1 MNPTPDFLN
10 SLMSKSEDE
19 QKKTAMNILNNMD
32 SKQSQQ
38 IKSVLGDEEK
48 LKQILSSPQ
57 AQQLIKKLKGNNN
70 GQHK

>member
-19 QKKTAMNILNNMD
+19 QKKAAMNLLNNMD
-32 SKQSQQ
+32 SVQSRQ
-38 IKSVLGDEEK
+38 IKSILGDEEK
-48 LKQILSSPQ
+48 LKQLLSSTQ
-57 AQQLIKKLKGNNN
+57 AQQLIKKLKGSNN

>member
-57 AQQLIKKLKGNNN
+57 AQQLIKKLKGSNN

>member
-57 AQQLIKKLKGNNN
+57 AQQLMKKLKGINN

>member
-19 QKKTAMNILNNMD
+19 QKKTAMNLLNNMD
-32 SKQSQQ
+32 SVQSRQ
-38 IKSVLGDEEK
+38 IKSILGDEEK

-57 AQQLIKKLKGNNN
+57 AQQLIKKLKGSNN

>member
-19 QKKTAMNILNNMD
+19 QMKTAMNILNNMD

-57 AQQLIKKLKGNNN
+57 AQQLMKKLKGSNN

>member
-32 SKQSQQ
+32 SKQCQQ

-57 AQQLIKKLKGNNN
+57 AQQLMKKLKGSNN

>member
-38 IKSVLGDEEK
+38 IKNVLGDEEK

-57 AQQLIKKLKGNNN
+57 AQQLMKKLKGSNN

>member
-1 MNPTPDFLN
+1 MKPTPDFLN

-57 AQQLIKKLKGNNN
+57 AQQLIKKLKGSNN

>member
-57 AQQLIKKLKGNNN
+57 AQQLMKKLKGSNN

>member
-1 MNPTPDFLN
+1 MNPTPDFFN

-57 AQQLIKKLKGNNN
+57 AQQLMKKLKGSNN

>member
-19 QKKTAMNILNNMD
+19 QKKTAMNILNNMG

-57 AQQLIKKLKGNNN
+57 AQQLMKKLKGSNN